1 MNIQYTTI
9 ISSLNKAVSL
19 ENNDKENIITRVT
32 GELIILDIDT
42 NTKLNSFFN
51 IYLDISNLANFIEIE
66 QINKDTIISWLE
78 SNNKFIAEKENLYKR
93 LEIIFNPE
101 LNVQVNELEW
111 VKDELRLHEQSKIEE
126 QIQLLNFKLEN
137 IKRINGTTD

>member
-78 SNNKFIAEKENLYKR
+78 SNDKFIAEKENLYKR

-137 IKRINGTTD
+137 IKRINGTTN